1 MKYKKKRWTDE
12 EINILENMY
21 NEDKKVLM
29 SELPD
34 RSWKSITHQIK
45 RRELPR
51 EQEYYRYTEEE
62 DSVLKSFYELPK
74 EELMEKL
81 PNRSWE
87 SIIQR
92 CTALDLDRP
101 KSWTLWSEEEKR
113 ALEGARSLEEAI
125 DILPNRNQNMI
136 KSMITKMGLNIES
149 EKWWEEWEDE
159 YIIDNYSEISDV
171 NDMLKV
177 LSSRTLSSLYNRA
190 FKLGVSRGNDNKE
203 ISDSEIIELYESG
216 LYVSQVARE
225 MGITPHTVKYRLN
238 RNGIFPEP
246 MVLTGPD
253 APAWKGGLTDE
264 NVRLRGRA
272 EYREWREKVY
282 ERDNYTCV
290 RCKDD
295 RGGNLHAHH
304 IKNFSNQV
312 ESRYDVSNGVT
323 LCDTCHNVGPNSFH
337 MKYGT
342 RNNTLEQLIEHIESY
357 DPDEIKR
364 YEDLQELAE
373 LADIADEM

>member
-29 SELPD
+29 SGLPD

-51 EQEYYRYTEEE
+51 EQDYYRYTEEE
-62 DSVLKSFYELPK
+62 DYVLKNFYELPK

-81 PNRSWE
+81 PHRSWE

-101 KSWTLWSEEEKR
+101 KSWRLWSEDEKR
-113 ALEGARSLEEAI
+113 SLEGARSLEEAI
-125 DILPNRNQNMI
+125 EVLPNRSQSTI
-136 KSMITKMGLNIES
+136 QSMITNMGLNIES
-149 EKWWEEWEDE
+149 DKWWEEWEDE

-171 NDMLKV
+171 DDMLKV

-238 RNGIFPEP
+238 RNDIFPEP
-246 MVLTGPD
+246 MILTGPD

-264 NVRLRGRA
+264 NIRLRGRA
-272 EYREWREKVY
+272 EYREWRGKVY

-290 RCKDD
+290 RCKDN

-304 IKNFSNQV
+304 IKNFSNQI
-312 ESRYDVSNGVT
+312 ELRYDVSNGVT
-323 LCDTCHNVGPNSFH
+323 LCNTCHNIGPSSFH

-357 DPDEIKR
+357 DPDE
-364 YEDLQELAE
+364 
-373 LADIADEM
+373 M